1 MTTVAE
7 ELGTLF
13 YGDRRRRPND
23 GSVQAFGRLIM
34 PILDRY
40 GLPPNHRARRNARL
54 CIDGTT
60 AVEMTCNQAVAAGV
74 SLLEIRAII
83 ELALR
88 EAHPDQP
95 LPKR

>member
-1 MTTVAE
+1 MFTTAQ

-13 YGDRRRRPND
+13 YGDRRRRPHD
-23 GSVQAFGRLIM
+23 GSVQAFGRLIV

-40 GLPPNHRARRNARL
+40 GLPPDHLARRNAQL

-60 AVEMTCNQAVAAGV
+60 AVETTCNQAINAGV
-74 SLLEIRAII
+74 SLLELRAII

-88 EAHPDQP
+88 EAYPAP
-95 LPKR
+95 